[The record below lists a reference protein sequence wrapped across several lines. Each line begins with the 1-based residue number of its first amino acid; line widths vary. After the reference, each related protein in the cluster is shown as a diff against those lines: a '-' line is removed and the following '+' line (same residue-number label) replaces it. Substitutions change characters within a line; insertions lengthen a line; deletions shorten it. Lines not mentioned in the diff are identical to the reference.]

1 MDRTGRRTLLLVSFW
16 GMAACLATLS
26 AFMLL
31 PSELPSCFYG
41 DCRGWAWTSECV
53 QPLQLPPVVP
63 HWPVCAAPGTAGL
76 TPPLLPALLCPFC
89 PLPLP
94 PSLCVRPAAPKR
106 LQGAASLGSV
116 LAYMVFFAL
125 GAGPI
130 PFLYLPEVLPQE
142 IMGTAQ
148 VGATHCEAFGH
159 FVVCGV
165 WCVGCGV
172 WCGGT
177 L

>member
-1 MDRTGRRTLLLVSFW
+1 MDRTGRRTLLLISFW

-31 PSELPSCFYG
+31 PSELPRG
-41 DCRGWAWTSECV
+41 VAVGGCRGWLWLAECE
-53 QPLQLPPVVP
+53 QAAPVWPHVLAP
-63 HWPVCAAPGTAGL
+63 HWPVCVSSQAGL
-76 TPPLLPALLCPFC
+76 TPLLLA
-89 PLPLP
+89 
-94 PSLCVRPAAPKR
+94 VRPAAPER

-116 LAYMVFFAL
+116 LAYMMFFAL

-148 VGATHCEAFGH
+148 VGVTLWGWSLCGRH
-159 FVVCGV
+159 FAV
-165 WCVGCGV
+165 
-172 WCGGT
+172 
-177 L
+177 